1 MLLLFLH
8 SIFPYQ
14 TQTFSPH
21 YTLECELLLTETSS
35 IEGHI
40 DVSPNNKHNKLYL
53 AMQLSLKEA
62 LDYVLTI
69 C

>member
-1 MLLLFLH
+1 M
-8 SIFPYQ
+8 
-14 TQTFSPH
+14 
-21 YTLECELLLTETSS
+21 
-35 IEGHI
+35 EGHI
-40 DVSPNNKHNKLYL
+40 DVGPNNKHNKLYL